1 LELNAKEAGDNIRL
15 LRLGVWQR
23 AIIMKII
30 GRYIWLST
38 LQGLLIAWIA
48 LVTLDVFFAFINEAE
63 KTNALYSTSQ
73 AVIYLVYTLPSRF
86 YEFFPTSILIGT
98 LLGLGNL
105 AANSEFTAMRAAG
118 LSIGQ
123 IIFSVLKLGLLLAIG
138 IFIVGEWLV
147 PAADLQARNFK
158 AHLKN
163 KNIVLVGD
171 AGLWL
176 KENNRIIHIG
186 SVITKTQITD
196 ISIFTFK
203 DDRTG
208 LKSLLTSNEATAS
221 DKGWNLKETENT
233 VFGAKQIHKSKE
245 KSIFKKDLLNDDILD
260 IATINPSQLSSSALD
275 KVIQHQKVNNLKTN
289 KYELIYWK
297 KYSVPLSALVMLIL
311 AMPFLFGSA
320 RGGGTG
326 QRVFIGIVVGIVFFL
341 ANRLINELGIV
352 YGFSPFLSAFLPSFL
367 FFGIGVLALGRI
379 K

>member
-1 LELNAKEAGDNIRL
+1 MLKLID
-15 LRLGVWQR
+15 
-23 AIIMKII
+23 
-30 GRYIWLST
+30 RYIWIST

-48 LVTLDVFFAFINEAE
+48 LVTLDVFFAFINEAG

-147 PAADLQARNFK
+147 PTADLQARNFK

-186 SVITKTQITD
+186 SVITKKQISD
-196 ISIFTFK
+196 ISIYTFNK
-203 DDRTG
+203 DHTG
-208 LKSLLTSNEATAS
+208 LESLLTSSNATAT
-221 DKGWNLKETENT
+221 DDGWNLRKMENIR
-233 VFGAKQIHKSKE
+233 FDEKKIHKTQEENSLR
-245 KSIFKKDLLNDDILD
+245 KDFLDTDILD
-260 IATINPSQLSSSALD
+260 VATINPAQLSSSALD
-275 KVIQHQKVNNLKTN
+275 KVIKHQKENNLKTD

-297 KYSVPLSALVMLIL
+297 RYSVPLSALVMLIL

-341 ANRLINELGIV
+341 VNRMINELGGV
-352 YGFSPFLSAFLPSFL
+352 YGFSPFVSAFLPSFL
-367 FFGIGVLALGRI
+367 FFGVGVYALGRI
-379 K
+379 R